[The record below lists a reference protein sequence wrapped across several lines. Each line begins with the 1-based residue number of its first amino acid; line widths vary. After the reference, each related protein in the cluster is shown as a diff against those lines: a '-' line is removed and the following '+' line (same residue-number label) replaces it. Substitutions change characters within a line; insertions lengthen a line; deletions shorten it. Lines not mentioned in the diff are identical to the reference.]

1 MHSMIELE
9 IGNAWFLA
17 PVENIQLLPI
27 QCKQCVDCF
36 HFLFLIKVIKRCY
49 HRYHLLEML
58 TKINKRIAD
67 EQRGNPNG
75 IITVQVPYLT
85 HTLRAKVYLGM
96 NQFMKK
102 YGKSLYVKR
111 RILRVVVELH
121 GRLQ

>member
-1 MHSMIELE
+1 
-9 IGNAWFLA
+9 
-17 PVENIQLLPI
+17 
-27 QCKQCVDCF
+27 
-36 HFLFLIKVIKRCY
+36 
-49 HRYHLLEML
+49 ML

-121 GRLQ
+121 GRLASSNIRPNLVGTTQVIGHILEMAKRISFQMNYILKFTLTVDGWS